1 MTKET
6 LAKVLG
12 GMTVAATLFGAN
24 VAFAQQYDRGTAGSS
39 GVGTIVPSET
49 RPTTTGATDPNG
61 VPAGGATTGTS
72 GTVTP
77 GVPNTGSSGS
87 GSTDTSSM
95 TPGVPN
101 TGAGDAT
108 GTALA
113 LGASALVAVGAA
125 AYLARQRFAIR

>member
-12 GMTVAATLFGAN
+12 GATVAATLFGAN
-24 VAFAQQYDRGTAGSS
+24 VAFAQQYDHGTAGSS

-61 VPAGGATTGTS
+61 VPASGATTGTS
-72 GTVTP
+72 GTATP
-77 GVPNTGSSGS
+77 GVPNTGSGS
-87 GSTDTSSM
+87 GMTDTSSA